1 MCICTIFEWWQIA
14 ITQAEVGS
22 LLIRQSANQS
32 TQLIEMPREGRIQ
45 YISLLNIVYVG
56 EHGGI
61 DNTSKYFVGNRA
73 DE

>member
-61 DNTSKYFVGNRA
+61 DNTSKYFVRYRA